1 MRFTVKELIR
11 ELENYDENN
20 KVGIFKVEDVS
31 RNKSRAFELDIEEIL
46 EDGDEALIMV
56 RETQPSKKAESSKNE
71 ITIDVN
77 FNRVRDEK
85 DIRKIAEE
93 LNKLIREK

>member
-46 EDGDEALIMV
+46 EDDDEALIMV
-56 RETQPSKKAESSKNE
+56 RETQPQKNN

-77 FNRVRDEK
+77 FNDIFDDK
-85 DIRKIAEE
+85 DIKEIAERICKLE
-93 LNKLIREK
+93 LRRTLNNKR